1 MWGKFMRLKI
11 LFKKK
16 YRVLFLIIVFLSS
29 SWQLSFAKS
38 GNLTILHTNDIHS
51 HLSQFPFLSTEVKK
65 IREEKKANSEPVL
78 LLDSGDFMMGTLYSC
93 LITKVSGELSLMKIL
108 NYNATTLGNHEFDFS
123 PSFLAKAI
131 LIAKNKENGLITPII
146 SSNIQFNPF
155 ISSDDKLKKLYDNGV
170 IKPYLI
176 KVLSNGLKIGIIGL
190 LGKNADMV
198 AVNKFPVSFNHNK
211 DFIQRVVNEVRSKNV
226 DLLICLSHSGVD
238 EDKEMA
244 KKIKGIDII
253 IAGHDHR
260 SLFSPIRVRNTLIV
274 ETGCYLKYLGK
285 LEISINKGKVSVRNY
300 KLIPLNENI
309 QRDRGVQKI
318 VDEYTE
324 IINKN
329 ILKPMGLSFSSPLAE
344 VGFNL
349 TKRGFLTDTN
359 LGNLAADAIKEE
371 VSLYQPERRVDFA
384 FIPNALIRDEIIKG
398 KITPSD
404 AFQVL
409 PFFSGLDGKCGYPLV
424 SFYLDARQ
432 IKQILEIPIFLSR
445 FLGNKVFFQIS
456 GLRFKYDIFHPLFN
470 KVVKMEKWSPREKKY
485 IPLPLDDVSLYKV
498 ATDFLTMNLLSLF
511 VIPRDFKGN
520 YLNIF
525 TKKGREKT
533 LVDIN
538 PFLKGT
544 QELKEWKALIEYLQR
559 LPDLNGDSLPDVP
572 LKYAVF
578 KRRISAPP
586 ENILKYGTKMK
597 NPWIAAGA
605 ALIFPSLGHIY
616 CKEKKRGVKFVFLEL
631 GSIFLIEKK
640 STRNLGILS
649 FALSKIWECVDAYY
663 TAENYNRKLAQEFH
677 VEFSKGNFTVQLS
690 HKF

>member
-1 MWGKFMRLKI
+1 MWGKSMRFKI

-16 YRVLFLIIVFLSS
+16 NLVLFLIIIFLFLSC
-29 SWQLSFAKS
+29 QLSFAKS

-93 LITKVSGELSLMKIL
+93 LITRVSGELSLMKIL
-108 NYNATTLGNHEFDFS
+108 NYDATTLGNHEFDFS

-131 LIAKNKENGLITPII
+131 LIAKNKGNGLITPII
-146 SSNIQFNPF
+146 SSNIQFNLF
-155 ISSDDKLKKLYDNGV
+155 ISSDDKLKKLYDNKV

-176 KVLSNGLKIGIIGL
+176 KVLSNGLKVGIIGL
-190 LGKNADMV
+190 LGKDADTS
-198 AVNKFPVSFNHNK
+198 AINKLPVSFNHNEN
-211 DFIQRVVNEVRSKNV
+211 FIQELVDEVRSKNV

-260 SLFSPIRVRNTLIV
+260 FLFNPIWVEGTLIV
-274 ETGCYLKYLGK
+274 EAGCYLKYLGK
-285 LEISINKGKVSVRNY
+285 LEVSINKGKVSVRDY

-309 QRDRGVQKI
+309 QRDGDTQRI

-324 IINKN
+324 IINKD

-344 VGFNL
+344 TNFNL

-359 LGNLAADAIKEE
+359 LGNLATDAIKEE
-371 VSLYQPERRVDFA
+371 VSLYQPERPVDFA
-384 FIPNALIRDEIIKG
+384 FLPNALIREEIIKG

-404 AFQVL
+404 AFRVL
-409 PFFSGLDGKCGYPLV
+409 PLLSGPDGKCGYPLV
-424 SFYLDARQ
+424 SFYLNARQ
-432 IKQILEIPIFLSR
+432 IKQVLEISIFLSR

-456 GLRFKYDIFHPLFN
+456 GLRFKYDIFRPLFN
-470 KVVKMEKWSPREKKY
+470 KVVKMEKWSSKDKKY
-485 IPLPLDDVSLYKV
+485 IPLPLDVSLYKV
-498 ATDFLTMNLLSLF
+498 ATDFLTMNLLSPF
-511 VIPRDFKGN
+511 ITPRDFKGN
-520 YLNIF
+520 PLNIF

-538 PFLKGT
+538 PLLEGT
-544 QELKEWKALIEYLQR
+544 QELKEWRALIEYLR
-559 LPDLNGDSLPDVP
+559 DLPDLNGDSLPDIP

-586 ENILKYGTKMK
+586 ENILRYGIKMK
-597 NPWIAAGA
+597 DPWIATGA
-605 ALIFPSLGHIY
+605 ALVLPSLGHIY
-616 CKEKKRGVKFVFLEL
+616 CEEKERGVKFVFLEL
-631 GSIFLIEKK
+631 SSLFLIERK

-649 FALSKIWECVDAYY
+649 FALFKIWECVDAYH
-663 TAENYNRKLAQEFH
+663 TAENYNRKLARRFR
-677 VEFSKGNFTVQLS
+677 VEFSKDNFTLKLS
-690 HKF
+690 YKF